1 MQTPQIGIV
10 YIDHIDKSFFED
22 FHSEVSH
29 SELSLNIEARPEL
42 GQFASVEW
50 FIPTAIVAFIGK
62 PYFEEF
68 LKEMGKEHYGL
79 LKSSLKKLS
88 KKSANHP
95 RLEPVI
101 MGTPGKIQQ
110 NNPYTM
116 TISIMAEGRDGY
128 TFKLLLPKD
137 SKTFDYEETVEKFM
151 DFIASYHLS
160 DEASKASQEIARSEI
175 LRGIVLVHLNPK
187 TNEIEWLDHI
197 PAEVRARM
205 RAQQDGAAD
214 S

>member
-1 MQTPQIGIV
+1 MQKPQIGII
-10 YIDHIDKSFFED
+10 YLDHIDKSFFED

-42 GQFASVEW
+42 GPFASVEW

-68 LKEMGKEHYGL
+68 FKEMGKEHYRL
-79 LKSSLKKLS
+79 LKSALTKLT
-88 KKSANHP
+88 KKSASQP

-116 TISIMAEGRDGY
+116 AISIIAEGRDGY

-137 SKTFDYEETVEKFM
+137 PKTFDYEDTVGKFM

-160 DEASKASQEIARSEI
+160 DEASKASEEIAKSEI
-175 LRGIVLVHLNPK
+175 PCGMILVHLNPK

-205 RAQQDGAAD
+205 RAQQEGAAD